1 MKSDKQHLLKSQEAL
16 IAEIFAGARNH
27 LTHGDR
33 FTFKVGINFTPNQ
46 HWIDRFA
53 EIGFVFIP
61 TPPSM
66 QSGLTAFDIQYD
78 RRLMSAA
85 VSNEIEPELWEPV
98 NGERIQA
105 SFPMAPRTELDWI
118 DCNFIGM
125 DGEYYVV
132 STGEMNYI
140 AVTHIRPKPTVLEVD
155 LGELLETYAKA
166 NNVDVHQLRVV
177 QPVNA

>member
-46 HWIDRFA
+46 HWIDKFA

-78 RRLMSAA
+78 RRLISDAA
-85 VSNEIEPELWEPV
+85 AKELEPELWEPV
-98 NGERIQA
+98 NGEMVDGL
-105 SFPMAPRTELDWI
+105 SYLSGKLRTGSY
-118 DCNFIGM
+118 IGK
-125 DGEYYVV
+125 DGEGHVINSDGAYIRVDEIKPVPALVEV
-132 STGEMNYI
+132 S
-140 AVTHIRPKPTVLEVD
+140 LS
-155 LGELLETYAKA
+155 ELLEAYSMQKMI
-166 NNVDVHQLRVV
+166 DVHLLKVKS
-177 QPVNA
+177 A